1 MGENVCFA
9 LRISISI
16 LSLLQ
21 LPLPLPLLV
30 HRHGKAEMFPIL
42 NLLNNTPQP
51 IPNALDGIAPQQQPQ
66 RRIAAMAELPH
77 QLGALDGARGLAVIQ
92 PLYDAL
98 GVAGGAAG
106 TSIGGACSLDPEE
119 AVALE
124 ARGLGGALDG
134 LVQPHVARLDQRRF
148 DVEHV
153 DLVQHRL
160 DEPFDGVLGR
170 AVGPQPRHAER
181 AGRRGE
187 DEVAAV

>member
-1 MGENVCFA
+1 MT
-9 LRISISI
+9 
-16 LSLLQ
+16 
-21 LPLPLPLLV
+21 
-30 HRHGKAEMFPIL
+30 K
-42 NLLNNTPQP
+42 
-51 IPNALDGIAPQQQPQ
+51 
-66 RRIAAMAELPH
+66 LPH

-106 TSIGGACSLDPEE
+106 AGVGGARGLDPEE
-119 AVALE
+119 TVALE

-187 DEVAAV
+187 DEVAAVRLGAEVGQGELQDVEGAEDVGRELVA